1 METAHKV
8 YMKTRLRAC
17 MSIKTLSSKS
27 LYTKEPLESKPIYEP
42 PISTSQVKTV
52 SNQSKPQGQEA
63 CSSLAPGSR
72 C

>member
-8 YMKTRLRAC
+8 YMKTRLRAY
-17 MSIKTLSSKS
+17 MSIKTLSFKS
-27 LYTKEPLESKPIYEP
+27 LYTKEPLESKPIYKP

-52 SNQSKPQGQEA
+52 SNQSKPPGQEA